1 MYVYKSL
8 CSGLSPSEAA
18 GKLRVCM
25 CVYAQVC
32 ACVCMCVYAQ
42 VCACVCMCV
51 CTCVCMCVC
60 LLVFCVNAASMPNA
74 VVSVLSCPTLTT
86 HTPPVAQPEPN
97 REMC

>member
-18 GKLRVCM
+18 GKLR
-25 CVYAQVC
+25 
-32 ACVCMCVYAQ
+32 VCMCVYAQ